1 MASKKKGPR
10 QPVGLVC
17 TKCGAFNY
25 ITEYNKINE
34 NLKKQT
40 TNEETFPL
48 KKYCNV
54 CRAHTPHKMS
64 KKLK

>member
-1 MASKKKGPR
+1 MAKKGPR
-10 QPVGLVC
+10 QYVRLVC
-17 TKCGAFNY
+17 TKCGKDNY
-25 ITEYNKINE
+25 ITQYNKINE

-48 KKYCNV
+48 KKFCPVCNE
-54 CRAHTPHKMS
+54 HTSHKMD